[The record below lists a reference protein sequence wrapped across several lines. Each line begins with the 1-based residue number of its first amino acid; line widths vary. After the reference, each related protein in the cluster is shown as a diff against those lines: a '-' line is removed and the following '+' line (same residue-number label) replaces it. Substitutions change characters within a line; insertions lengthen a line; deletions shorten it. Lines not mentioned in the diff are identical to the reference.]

1 MSSPQTTPM
10 ARATALRWTAG
21 AGLFGAALVHAMAVP
36 VHYEHW
42 RAAGFFF
49 ALLAVAEANLA
60 ALLAVSTRRSVAGAA
75 VALNAGT
82 MALWAVSRTVGLPFG
97 PEAGHA
103 EITGT
108 ADLMATGFEAVSGLA
123 AGLLLARSSL
133 RVVSPRLVNHLVGA
147 SLTSVLLV
155 GTGVV
160 AAPSLADHGHAPDA
174 ADHPHAAAT
183 PGRGPGDDDAVHDDG
198 ATHVA
203 PSLSAGVV
211 SPGGTT
217 AGYVDIHGHKVAGN
231 PADGAALGHPPAGEG
246 ATTCDPVQAGGHVES
261 EAVME
266 AAALRFDRDELRL
279 AEGLNVVTFR
289 NQDAAPHN
297 ITVWDAAKPGCT
309 LFEGRLV
316 LAGGSSEY
324 SITMPHTGEYRF
336 RCDLHPQMAGTV
348 VVVGHD

>member
-1 MSSPQTTPM
+1 M
-10 ARATALRWTAG
+10 AQ
-21 AGLFGAALVHAMAVP
+21 
-36 VHYEHW
+36 EQ
-42 RAAGFFF
+42 
-49 ALLAVAEANLA
+49 
-60 ALLAVSTRRSVAGAA
+60 
-75 VALNAGT
+75 
-82 MALWAVSRTVGLPFG
+82 

-108 ADLMATGFEAVSGLA
+108 ADLMATGFEAASVLA

-160 AAPSLADHGHAPDA
+160 AAPSLADHGHASDA
-174 ADHPHAAAT
+174 AGHPHAAAT
-183 PGRGPGDDDAVHDDG
+183 PGPGLEDDGATHDG

-203 PSLSAGVV
+203 PALSAGVV

-246 ATTCDPVQAGGHVES
+246 AATCESVRPGGHVES
-261 EAVME
+261 KAGME
-266 AAALRFDRDELRL
+266 AAAMRFDRDELRL
-279 AEGLNVVTFR
+279 AEGLNLVTFR

-297 ITVWDAAKPGCT
+297 ITVWDVAEPGCT
-309 LFEGRLV
+309 LFQGRLV
-316 LAGGSSEY
+316 LAGGTTEY
-324 SITMPHTGEYRF
+324 SITMPDPGEYRF
-336 RCDLHPQMAGTV
+336 RCDLHPQMAGAV
-348 VVVGHD
+348 IVVGHG